1 MSYSFVGGARTVRGT
16 AQPVSYAT
24 PYAGATARP
33 ASTIVSRPTAYAAAP
48 AATRVAPAAYSAV
61 TARPTAYPVASI
73 PTALPT
79 KTIGTVGTFG
89 TTTLPKSTIVGGS
102 FPTIAT
108 SSLPYQTYAT
118 NSLLPTVLPA
128 TTVAAQPVLASGV
141 PTSYTI
147 GGASATYEYLTAGA
161 PVQEVTYDAPAAFTQ
176 PAVIETIQPVTEV
189 VIGPSGQPEYVQ
201 GAEIV
206 QQVVDQPVMDMGQ
219 PMVQGEVAYADPAQ
233 AQEQAALAPRVV
245 IVCTSADML
254 GDHPTGAWSEEITGP
269 FYVFRD
275 AGCEIYF
282 ASIAGGPVPIDQ
294 GSLQE
299 GMVTENDQRFHEDGG
314 FDLLQNTLPI
324 SDIRAEDI
332 DCVWL
337 AGGHGTMVDF
347 EAPLAQ
353 FITDAVAYGRP
364 VGAVCHG
371 VAGLLSAIK
380 EDCTPLLQG
389 RQVTAFS
396 NAEEDAVQLS
406 GKVPYLLQSRIE
418 ELGAAYSC
426 AAPWQEYALA
436 DGPIITGQ
444 NPASS
449 VRAAQL
455 CIQAMTPQQ

>member
-1 MSYSFVGGARTVRGT
+1 M
-16 AQPVSYAT
+16 
-24 PYAGATARP
+24 
-33 ASTIVSRPTAYAAAP
+33 
-48 AATRVAPAAYSAV
+48 
-61 TARPTAYPVASI
+61 
-73 PTALPT
+73 
-79 KTIGTVGTFG
+79 
-89 TTTLPKSTIVGGS
+89 
-102 FPTIAT
+102 
-108 SSLPYQTYAT
+108 
-118 NSLLPTVLPA
+118 
-128 TTVAAQPVLASGV
+128 
-141 PTSYTI
+141 
-147 GGASATYEYLTAGA
+147 
-161 PVQEVTYDAPAAFTQ
+161 DAAFTQ
-176 PAVIETIQPVTEV
+176 PAAFMQPAVIETYQPVNEV

-201 GAEIV
+201 
-206 QQVVDQPVMDMGQ
+206 VVEQPVMDMGQ
-219 PMVQGEVAYADPAQ
+219 PLVQGDVTYADPSQQ

-294 GSLQE
+294 GSLAH
-299 GMVTENDQRFHEDGG
+299 GMVTENDQRFHEEGG
-314 FDLLQNTLPI
+314 FDLLQDTLPI
-324 SDIRAEDI
+324 SNIRAEDI

-347 EAPLAQ
+347 EQNLAQ

-396 NAEEDAVQLS
+396 NAEEDMVQLS
-406 GKVPYLLQSRIE
+406 EKVPYLLQSRIE

-426 AAPWQEYALA
+426 TAPWQEYALA